1 MDDNKHRVDLNIYG
15 RSSGIGRFMRQQ
27 LVVWIANRLDFGN
40 GWKWTD
46 SKSFPPATRLDFQSF
61 TVCFAVR
68 CDASCGRGGRG
79 GGGICI
85 SCETFVHVGF
95 FFYFSFL
102 SSRVVFIRCWQ
113 VSLFQK
119 CSLSSEKVGKP
130 SSNSS
135 SSYNNKRSMLGGGGL
150 KS

>member
-85 SCETFVHVGF
+85 LCETFVHVGF
-95 FFYFSFL
+95 FLILAFCPPGSYLFDVDRWAFFRSVHYPARKL
-102 SSRVVFIRCWQ
+102 GNPAATAAAATTTKEVCW
-113 VSLFQK
+113 
-119 CSLSSEKVGKP
+119 
-130 SSNSS
+130 
-135 SSYNNKRSMLGGGGL
+135 GGG
-150 KS
+150 S